1 VDFALTHDGHDGV
14 WAGPYAHWTGT
25 KWINAFQIASMPG
38 SDTFSLR
45 GMAVIPGS
53 SSIWGVGWVG
63 RSASNHTQDSL
74 IAVYGGT
81 P

>member
-14 WAGPYAHWTGT
+14 RAGPYAHWTGT